1 MINKQKGY
9 TLLELVFY
17 IAFLGLLSVLVVNVF
32 MTMTKSFVEI
42 RSMRDLTQSASVSM
56 ERMIREIRD
65 ADSVQ
70 LADSVF
76 NSSPGSLSL
85 QSVEGGVTRTVK
97 FVVSGTDLQM
107 YENSVLVGVL
117 NGDSVSVNSFIVRS
131 ISTPVSEGIKIEL
144 TLQENR
150 SNISRV
156 EDFYGAAMLRG
167 SY

>member
-17 IAFLGLLSVLVVNVF
+17 IAFLALLSVLVVEVF

-65 ADSVQ
+65 ADTVQ
-70 LADSVF
+70 VADSVF
-76 NSSPGSLSL
+76 NTNPGSLSL
-85 QSVEGGVTRTVK
+85 QSVENGVTRTVK
-97 FVVSGTDLQM
+97 FMVSGTDLEM
-107 YENSVLVGVL
+107 YEDGVLVGVL
-117 NGDSVSVNSFIVRS
+117 NGETVSINSLIFRSV
-131 ISTPVSEGIKIEL
+131 STPVSEGIKIEL
-144 TLQENR
+144 ILQESR
-150 SNISRV
+150 SNISRT
-156 EDFYGAAMLRG
+156 EEFYGAAMLRG